1 MECLECKGK
10 GYVIEPDHQH
20 DCMIKKECVSCMMDD
35 NYREHLSF
43 EMSKLLAGL
52 SNQKLAQ
59 TVASLLVNH
68 SKYINDPHSLYFDLI
83 NYYGFIFSVMYIYV
97 FNKYFIIKNNSSNR
111 LLFALFIIS
120 FFVSI
125 FRYLTSQ
132 ISQIIHSYRKIVSAN
147 ILHIANL

>member
-68 SKYINDPHSLYFDLI
+68 SKYINDPQDFLATVE
-83 NYYGFIFSVMYIYV
+83 GFIAH
-97 FNKYFIIKNNSSNR
+97 KNVSNI
-111 LLFALFIIS
+111 FALAGGI
-120 FFVSI
+120 
-125 FRYLTSQ
+125 
-132 ISQIIHSYRKIVSAN
+132 
-147 ILHIANL
+147 